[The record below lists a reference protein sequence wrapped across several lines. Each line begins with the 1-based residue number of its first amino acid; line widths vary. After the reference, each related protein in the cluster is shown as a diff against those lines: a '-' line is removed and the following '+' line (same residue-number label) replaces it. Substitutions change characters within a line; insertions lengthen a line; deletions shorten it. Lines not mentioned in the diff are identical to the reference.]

1 MWKIWKS
8 IDIIRSK
15 WQEDKNVLESLASGL
30 ASLRRDSACSE
41 SKTKMADGAEEVG
54 FQNIIIL
61 NVFNESY
68 KEGIIACLLYFC
80 PCQIQEDEVFEITD
94 FTTSSEWER

>member
-8 IDIIRSK
+8 IDIIRRK

-54 FQNIIIL
+54 F
-61 NVFNESY
+61 
-68 KEGIIACLLYFC
+68 
-80 PCQIQEDEVFEITD
+80 
-94 FTTSSEWER
+94 